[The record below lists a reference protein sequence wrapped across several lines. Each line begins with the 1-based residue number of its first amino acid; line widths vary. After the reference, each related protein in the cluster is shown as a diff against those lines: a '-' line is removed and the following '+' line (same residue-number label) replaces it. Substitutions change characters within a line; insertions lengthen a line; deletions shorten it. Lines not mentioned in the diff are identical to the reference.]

1 MSGHVWTQVDMLIDP
16 ASGLK
21 KSNWFAYH
29 FRIPLYHTSAKRIK
43 KRPNTSMIPGNL
55 EHWVCPFE
63 HLGWPVRRKRSF
75 WLGYLK
81 DM

>member
-29 FRIPLYHTSAKRIK
+29 FRIPLYHTSAKRIRNK
-43 KRPNTSMIPGNL
+43 YQYDTSKSPTL
-55 EHWVCPFE
+55 EAELEDEEGEQGEVMDTE
-63 HLGWPVRRKRSF
+63 
-75 WLGYLK
+75 
-81 DM
+81 